1 MTEANTRGEVTI
13 TLDGAEYVMRPT
25 YEAIQAIEEKTGM
38 GLLGL
43 LNLIGNGEMS
53 QKKLAVIVTELI
65 KAWGKAGGE
74 SADPIRRGAAGS
86 NADKI
91 AHLIYE
97 AGVSTAMG
105 RVSVV
110 LVGAL
115 SGGVT
120 ASGEWKPALTT
131 ETQDAD

>member
-43 LNLIGNGEMS
+43 LNVVCNGEMPL
-53 QKKLAVIVTELI
+53 KKLAIIVTELI
-65 KAWGKAGGE
+65 KAWGKAAGE
-74 SADPIRRGAAGS
+74 NADPIQRGAAGS
-86 NADKI
+86 NADKV
-91 AHLIYE
+91 ANLIYE
-97 AGVSTAMG
+97 AGMSAAMG

-110 LVGAL
+110 LAGAL

-131 ETQDAD
+131 ETQNAA